1 MEPTPRVP
9 FSTPL
14 SALRVLGVMVAV
26 FEGGWPVEVPFT
38 MAKRAAVLGVGGG
51 KEPPPAIR
59 GVKPVLETSGVR
71 PVLTNELSKAPRPKE
86 V

>member
-1 MEPTPRVP
+1 M
-9 FSTPL
+9 
-14 SALRVLGVMVAV
+14 AAVL
-26 FEGGWPVEVPFT
+26 ERDWPAEVPFT

-71 PVLTNELSKAPRPKE
+71 PVLTNELSNAPRPKD